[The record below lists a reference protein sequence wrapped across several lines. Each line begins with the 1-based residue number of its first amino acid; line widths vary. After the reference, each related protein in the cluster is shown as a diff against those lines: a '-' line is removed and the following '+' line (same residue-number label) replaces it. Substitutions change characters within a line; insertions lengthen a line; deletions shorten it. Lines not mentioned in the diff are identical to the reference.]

1 MARGIIRKLDE
12 LGRITIP
19 IEIRRA
25 TGIEVLEPLDLFA
38 ENRVLHLVKG
48 KGRKLDPLG
57 RYTIPKEIRRSNK
70 WEEGQALDIYIEC
83 GEICI
88 RKAGEECS
96 ICGADSRLIKVDEGA
111 VCLVCLRRANMAAKE
126 AAYE

>member
-1 MARGIIRKLDE
+1 MAKGIVRKLDE

-25 TGIEVLEPLDLFA
+25 TDIEVLGSLDLYA
-38 ENRVLHLVKG
+38 DNRVLHLVKG

-57 RYTIPKEIRRSNK
+57 RYTIPKEIRQSNK
-70 WEEGQALDIYIEC
+70 WGERQALDVYIEA

-88 RKAGEECS
+88 RKAGEECA
-96 ICGADSRLIKVDEGA
+96 ICGSDSHIIKVDDGA
-111 VCLVCLRRANMAAKE
+111 VCLVCLRKANLAAKE
-126 AAYE
+126 ANI

>member
-1 MARGIIRKLDE
+1 MAKGFIRKLDE
-12 LGRITIP
+12 LGRVTIP

-25 TGIEVLEPLDLFA
+25 TGIEVLEPVDLYA

-48 KGRKLDPLG
+48 KGRKLDQLG

-70 WEEGQALDIYIEC
+70 WGERQALDVYIEND
-83 GEICI
+83 EICM

-96 ICGADSRLIKVDEGA
+96 ICGADSHLIKVDDGA
-111 VCLVCLRRANMAAKE
+111 LCLVCLRKASLVLKE
-126 AAYE
+126 SSL

>member
-1 MARGIIRKLDE
+1 MSRGIIRKLDE

-25 TGIEVLEPLDLFA
+25 TGIEVLVAVDLTI
-38 ENRVLHLVKG
+38 ENSVLYLRKG
-48 KGRKLDPLG
+48 SGRHIDALG

-70 WEEGQALDIYIEC
+70 WDEGQALDIYIAN

-88 RKAGEECS
+88 RKAGEECAV
-96 ICGADSRLIKVDEGA
+96 CGADSHLIKVDDGA
-111 VCLVCLRRANMAAKE
+111 ICLVCLRKANLEAKE
-126 AAYE
+126 SSL